1 MKGILYS
8 TAILVVLSTPTYAQQ
23 STAVGIGQAKSTSIS
38 AAKSTAIG
46 VGGTAVGG
54 GVGNTGTVNANPS
67 STVTIGGTPTSTNS
81 TITTQGKTSVST
93 VPSVFAP
100 GLAAAGIESCLG
112 SVSGG
117 GSWLGTG
124 VTLGGSIPD
133 KDCSARLDA
142 RTLWAFGLKKAAIAR
157 LCLTSD
163 VYRSMPDVC
172 TTYVPAPTV
181 AVVAPVAYS
190 AYGETPYN
198 GGDIWLSHNGSDQ
211 LRLCHDYDQPNQRC
225 RVWAGVKPHSASK
238 KRLKSDVIP
247 TPKTAAL
254 TEKDLTK

>member
-1 MKGILYS
+1 MKGVLYS

-23 STAVGIGQAKSTSIS
+23 STAVGVGQAKSTSIS
-38 AAKSTAIG
+38 AARSTAIG

-67 STVTIGGTPTSTNS
+67 STIAIGGAPASQ

-181 AVVAPVAYS
+181 TAVAPVAYS

-198 GGDIWLSHNGSDQ
+198 GGDIWLSHDGGPQ
-211 LRLCHDYDQPNQRC
+211 RLCHDYDQPNQRC
-225 RVWAGVKPHSASK
+225 RLWAGVKPHSASK